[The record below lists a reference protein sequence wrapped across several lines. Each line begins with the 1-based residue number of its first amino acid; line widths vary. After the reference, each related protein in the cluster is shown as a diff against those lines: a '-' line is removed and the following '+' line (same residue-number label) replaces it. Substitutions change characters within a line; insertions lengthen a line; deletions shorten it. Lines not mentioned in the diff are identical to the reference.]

1 MGEPAIKL
9 FPTEV
14 SLAPLATA
22 ILSGVGRSDGHIVAR
37 YKLVPDDALVF
48 RARVGSQ
55 PDLIGKRYEPMLGV
69 WSRFEVTPVAPPRA
83 GSRSPA
89 EAPPPGADAPSAPP
103 PGLPPLAPAL
113 AVPVVLG
120 APLAEPEVVVDI
132 GVREAYGRAW
142 VNALKQHGRSC
153 ETMVPAYQVRA
164 QILGFLADNGV

>member
-1 MGEPAIKL
+1 MAESAIKL

-22 ILSGVGRSDGHIVAR
+22 ILGGVGRVDGHIVAR
-37 YKLVPDDALVF
+37 YRLVPDDELVF
-48 RARVGSQ
+48 RVRIGSQ
-55 PDLIGKRYEPMLGV
+55 PDLIGKRYEPILGV
-69 WSRFEVTPVAPPRA
+69 WSRFQVAP
-83 GSRSPA
+83 
-89 EAPPPGADAPSAPP
+89 ADRDTPKSPSAAAATPSTPP
-103 PGLPPLAPAL
+103 SPDAQALTPLSPDG
-113 AVPVVLG
+113 PD
-120 APLAEPEVVVDI
+120 VVVDI